1 MYAPAVLEPGVK
13 MPLCGVPPGAVQVP
27 LSCGVPPNLVISA
40 KGGWLEQVVK
50 VALNPAFGG
59 ALTATDTVAVAVAQ
73 GGTPVTV

>member
-1 MYAPAVLEPGVK
+1 
-13 MPLCGVPPGAVQVP
+13 
-27 LSCGVPPNLVISA
+27 LVISA